1 MSKNERMVGISRR
14 TLVKST
20 AIGSLALAA
29 GGFSLPF
36 TLRSAA
42 AAVQQAREKVVWGA
56 CSVNCGSRCALRLHV
71 KDNEVT
77 WVETDNTGSDE
88 YGNHQVRACL
98 RGRSIRRRINH
109 PDRLNYPMKRVG
121 KRGEGKFERISWDEA
136 LDTIASSLKKTVE
149 QYGNE
154 AVYIQYSSGIV
165 GGNMTRSSPSA
176 SAVKRLMNCYGGS
189 LNQYGS
195 YSTAQISCA
204 MPYTYGSNDGNSTT
218 DIENSKLVVMFGN
231 NPAETRMSGGG
242 ITYLLEKAREKSNA
256 KMIVIDP
263 RYTDTAAGREDKWL
277 PIRPGTDA
285 ALVAGIAWVLINE
298 NLVDQPFLDK
308 YCVGYDEKT
317 LPADAPKNGHY
328 KAYILGEGD
337 DKTAK
342 TPQWASQITGIPE
355 DRIIK
360 LAREIG
366 TAKPA
371 YICQG
376 WGPQRQA
383 NGELTARAIAMLP
396 ILTGNVGI
404 SGGNSG
410 ARESTYTITIERL
423 PVLDNPVKTSI
434 SCFSWTDAIDHGPQM
449 TAIRDGVRGK
459 DKLDVP
465 IKFIWNYAG
474 NTLVNQH
481 SDINKTHEI
490 LQDESKCEMIVVIEN
505 FMTSSAKY
513 ADILLPDLMTVEQED
528 IIPNDYAGN
537 MGYLIFLQPVTSE
550 KFERKPIYWILSE
563 VAKRLGP
570 DVYQKFTE
578 GRTQEQ
584 WLQHLYA
591 KMLAKDPALP
601 SYDELKKMGIYKRK
615 DPNGHFVAY
624 KAFRD
629 DPEANPLKTP
639 SGKIEIYSSRLAE
652 IARTWELEKDEV
664 ISPLPVYA
672 STFEGWNSPERR
684 TFPLQ
689 LFGFHYKSRTH
700 STYGNIDLLK
710 AACRQEVWIN
720 PIDAQKRGIANGD
733 MVRVFNH
740 RGEVRLPA
748 KVTPR
753 ILPGVSAMGQGA
765 WHEANMSGDKIDH
778 GGCVNTLTSRAI
790 AMLSVLTG
798 NVGINGGNSGVRE
811 GSWDLGVEW
820 FPMLENPVK
829 TQISVFTW
837 TDAIDHGTE
846 MTATRDGVRGKEKLD
861 VPIKFLWC
869 YASNTLINQHG
880 DINHTHEVLQDDSK
894 CEMIVGIDH
903 FMTASAKYCDIL
915 LPDLMPTEQEDLI
928 SHESAGNMGYVILAQ
943 PATSAKFE
951 RKPIYWMLSEVAKR
965 LGPDVYQTFTEG
977 RSQHEWIK
985 YLHAK
990 TKERNP
996 EMPDYEEMKT
1006 TGIFKKKCPE
1016 EHYVAFRAFR
1026 EDPQANPL
1034 KTPSGKIE
1042 IYSERLAKIADTWEL
1057 KKDEIIHPLPAYTP
1071 GFDGWDDP
1079 LRKTYPLQLTGFHYK
1094 ARTHSSY
1101 GNIDVL
1107 QQACPQ
1113 EVWINPIDAQARGIR
1128 HGDTVRVF
1136 NNNGEML
1143 IAAKVTPRIL
1153 PGVTAIGQGA
1163 WLKADMFGDRV
1174 DHGGSINILTSH
1186 RPSPLAKGN
1195 PSHSNLVQIEKV

>member
-36 TLRSAA
+36 TLRNAA
-42 AAVQQAREKVVWGA
+42 ASVQQAREKVVWGA

-263 RYTDTAAGREDKWL
+263 RYTDTAAGREDEWL

-578 GRTQEQ
+578 GRTREQ

-753 ILPGVSAMGQGA
+753 IPAYICQG
-765 WHEANMSGDKIDH
+765 WGPQRHSNGEQ
-778 GGCVNTLTSRAI
+778 TSRAI

>member
-42 AAVQQAREKVVWGA
+42 AAVQQASEQVVWGA

-71 KDNEVT
+71 KDNEVA

-165 GGNMTRSSPSA
+165 GGNITRSSPSA

-242 ITYLLEKAREKSNA
+242 ITYLLEKSREKSNA

-263 RYTDTAAGREDKWL
+263 RYTDTAAGREDEWL

-342 TPQWASQITGIPE
+342 TPQWASQITGIPV

-434 SCFSWTDAIDHGPQM
+434 SCFSWTDAIDHGP
-449 TAIRDGVRGK
+449 K
-459 DKLDVP
+459 
-465 IKFIWNYAG
+465 
-474 NTLVNQH
+474 
-481 SDINKTHEI
+481 
-490 LQDESKCEMIVVIEN
+490 
-505 FMTSSAKY
+505 
-513 ADILLPDLMTVEQED
+513 
-528 IIPNDYAGN
+528 
-537 MGYLIFLQPVTSE
+537 
-550 KFERKPIYWILSE
+550 
-563 VAKRLGP
+563 
-570 DVYQKFTE
+570 
-578 GRTQEQ
+578 
-584 WLQHLYA
+584 
-591 KMLAKDPALP
+591 
-601 SYDELKKMGIYKRK
+601 
-615 DPNGHFVAY
+615 
-624 KAFRD
+624 
-629 DPEANPLKTP
+629 
-639 SGKIEIYSSRLAE
+639 
-652 IARTWELEKDEV
+652 
-664 ISPLPVYA
+664 
-672 STFEGWNSPERR
+672 
-684 TFPLQ
+684 
-689 LFGFHYKSRTH
+689 
-700 STYGNIDLLK
+700 
-710 AACRQEVWIN
+710 
-720 PIDAQKRGIANGD
+720 
-733 MVRVFNH
+733 
-740 RGEVRLPA
+740 
-748 KVTPR
+748 
-753 ILPGVSAMGQGA
+753 
-765 WHEANMSGDKIDH
+765 
-778 GGCVNTLTSRAI
+778 
-790 AMLSVLTG
+790 
-798 NVGINGGNSGVRE
+798 
-811 GSWDLGVEW
+811 
-820 FPMLENPVK
+820 
-829 TQISVFTW
+829 
-837 TDAIDHGTE
+837 
-846 MTATRDGVRGKEKLD
+846 
-861 VPIKFLWC
+861 
-869 YASNTLINQHG
+869 
-880 DINHTHEVLQDDSK
+880 
-894 CEMIVGIDH
+894 
-903 FMTASAKYCDIL
+903 
-915 LPDLMPTEQEDLI
+915 
-928 SHESAGNMGYVILAQ
+928 
-943 PATSAKFE
+943 
-951 RKPIYWMLSEVAKR
+951 
-965 LGPDVYQTFTEG
+965 
-977 RSQHEWIK
+977 
-985 YLHAK
+985 
-990 TKERNP
+990 
-996 EMPDYEEMKT
+996 
-1006 TGIFKKKCPE
+1006 
-1016 EHYVAFRAFR
+1016 
-1026 EDPQANPL
+1026 
-1034 KTPSGKIE
+1034 
-1042 IYSERLAKIADTWEL
+1042 
-1057 KKDEIIHPLPAYTP
+1057 
-1071 GFDGWDDP
+1071 
-1079 LRKTYPLQLTGFHYK
+1079 
-1094 ARTHSSY
+1094 
-1101 GNIDVL
+1101 
-1107 QQACPQ
+1107 
-1113 EVWINPIDAQARGIR
+1113 
-1128 HGDTVRVF
+1128 
-1136 NNNGEML
+1136 
-1143 IAAKVTPRIL
+1143 
-1153 PGVTAIGQGA
+1153 
-1163 WLKADMFGDRV
+1163 
-1174 DHGGSINILTSH
+1174 
-1186 RPSPLAKGN
+1186 
-1195 PSHSNLVQIEKV
+1195 

>member
-1 MSKNERMVGISRR
+1 
-14 TLVKST
+14 
-20 AIGSLALAA
+20 
-29 GGFSLPF
+29 
-36 TLRSAA
+36 
-42 AAVQQAREKVVWGA
+42 
-56 CSVNCGSRCALRLHV
+56 
-71 KDNEVT
+71 
-77 WVETDNTGSDE
+77 
-88 YGNHQVRACL
+88 
-98 RGRSIRRRINH
+98 
-109 PDRLNYPMKRVG
+109 
-121 KRGEGKFERISWDEA
+121 
-136 LDTIASSLKKTVE
+136 
-149 QYGNE
+149 
-154 AVYIQYSSGIV
+154 
-165 GGNMTRSSPSA
+165 MTRSSPSA

-263 RYTDTAAGREDKWL
+263 RYTDTAAGREDEWL

-342 TPQWASQITGIPE
+342 TPQWASQITGIPV

-601 SYDELKKMGIYKRK
+601 SYDELKKWVSISVKIPMVILSPTK
-615 DPNGHFVAY
+615 HFVTTP
-624 KAFRD
+624 RQIH
-629 DPEANPLKTP
+629 LK
-639 SGKIEIYSSRLAE
+639 R
-652 IARTWELEKDEV
+652 
-664 ISPLPVYA
+664 LPVRLKFIPA
-672 STFEGWNSPERR
+672 SWRKLPV
-684 TFPLQ
+684 P
-689 LFGFHYKSRTH
+689 
-700 STYGNIDLLK
+700 GNWK
-710 AACRQEVWIN
+710 
-720 PIDAQKRGIANGD
+720 K
-733 MVRVFNH
+733 
-740 RGEVRLPA
+740 
-748 KVTPR
+748 
-753 ILPGVSAMGQGA
+753 
-765 WHEANMSGDKIDH
+765 
-778 GGCVNTLTSRAI
+778 
-790 AMLSVLTG
+790 
-798 NVGINGGNSGVRE
+798 
-811 GSWDLGVEW
+811 
-820 FPMLENPVK
+820 
-829 TQISVFTW
+829 
-837 TDAIDHGTE
+837 
-846 MTATRDGVRGKEKLD
+846 
-861 VPIKFLWC
+861 
-869 YASNTLINQHG
+869 
-880 DINHTHEVLQDDSK
+880 
-894 CEMIVGIDH
+894 
-903 FMTASAKYCDIL
+903 
-915 LPDLMPTEQEDLI
+915 
-928 SHESAGNMGYVILAQ
+928 
-943 PATSAKFE
+943 
-951 RKPIYWMLSEVAKR
+951 
-965 LGPDVYQTFTEG
+965 
-977 RSQHEWIK
+977 
-985 YLHAK
+985 
-990 TKERNP
+990 
-996 EMPDYEEMKT
+996 MK
-1006 TGIFKKKCPE
+1006 
-1016 EHYVAFRAFR
+1016 
-1026 EDPQANPL
+1026 
-1034 KTPSGKIE
+1034 
-1042 IYSERLAKIADTWEL
+1042 
-1057 KKDEIIHPLPAYTP
+1057 
-1071 GFDGWDDP
+1071 
-1079 LRKTYPLQLTGFHYK
+1079 
-1094 ARTHSSY
+1094 
-1101 GNIDVL
+1101 
-1107 QQACPQ
+1107 
-1113 EVWINPIDAQARGIR
+1113 
-1128 HGDTVRVF
+1128 
-1136 NNNGEML
+1136 
-1143 IAAKVTPRIL
+1143 
-1153 PGVTAIGQGA
+1153 
-1163 WLKADMFGDRV
+1163 
-1174 DHGGSINILTSH
+1174 
-1186 RPSPLAKGN
+1186 
-1195 PSHSNLVQIEKV
+1195 